1 MIAWT
6 YKKLIL
12 LTPSPSPTTPP
23 QTKLPSL
30 QTQLPLPTL
39 HYKMVEG
46 GRKGRS
52 ALLQTYS
59 DPPKNMRKAVS
70 LARLRYKRTHQPWST
85 WHDIIHHKSSL
96 LNHSW
101 VFVLIIF
108 IKSGQV
114 FFCVL
119 FIHSIIMPR
128 MAYMHA
134 PSTCLTGQVCVA
146 WRMANAWRTACVTL
160 HSYRARLHGLR
171 LACDLTLCDR

>member
-1 MIAWT
+1 MDIHLSFNFADPFP
-6 YKKLIL
+6 L
-12 LTPSPSPTTPP
+12 PPTTHP
-23 QTKLPSL
+23 QTKHPSL

-39 HYKMVEG
+39 HYKTVEG
-46 GRKGRS
+46 GRKEKGRC
-52 ALLQTYS
+52 ALPQTYS

-96 LNHSW
+96 LNHSR
-101 VFVLIIF
+101 VFVLIIG

-119 FIHSIIMPR
+119 FIHTIIMPQ

-134 PSTCLTGQVCVA
+134 PSTCLTGQVCVT
-146 WRMANAWRTACVTL
+146 WPT
-160 HSYRARLHGLR
+160 HGARHVY
-171 LACDLTLCDR
+171 AA

>member
-1 MIAWT
+1 MRSVGQRVGAIRSTLFLFDGLLVGYGREWVGVKLCKIAWT

-12 LTPSPSPTTPP
+12 PTPSPSPTTPP
-23 QTKLPSL
+23 QTKHHSL

-39 HYKMVEG
+39 HYKTVGG

-52 ALLQTYS
+52 ALPQTYS

-85 WHDIIHHKSSL
+85 WHDLIHHKSSL
-96 LNHSW
+96 NHSR
-101 VFVLIIF
+101 VFVLIIG

-119 FIHSIIMPR
+119 FIHTIIMLVSCEW
-128 MAYMHA
+128 HA
-134 PSTCLTGQVCVA
+134 CTHHP
-146 WRMANAWRTACVTL
+146 
-160 HSYRARLHGLR
+160 HI
-171 LACDLTLCDR
+171 